1 MEISQLK
8 VYSYG
13 IVAEDKARG
22 TDRIQVIPIEVNFA
36 NPTAVAAQETEVELN
51 HQTATGS
58 QDSLKLTMGNTIP
71 ATWLKFNTNRV
82 TSPDVK
88 KGDQVRIHRLGE
100 TDIYYWE
107 DMDSMNVKR
116 LEHVVFAFGADPN
129 NGKTNNLNNAYWL
142 AFSPMDKHITLH
154 TSKMNG
160 EAFGYDIQLD
170 TEESKFVV
178 MDDAGN
184 KIWLSS
190 VEGDIG
196 AENSFGTKMHMFRD
210 EIYGWA
216 KDKIHWKTK
225 EWVVDC
231 ETATMNCTTSLVK
244 ASTKI
249 THDTPDTDLTGNLLV
264 QKDFTYNGTGEG
276 KGLFTVTE
284 AKIGGITFTLHVHK
298 EQGDGNDVSTPH

>member
-1 MEISQLK
+1 MEVSQLK
-8 VYSYG
+8 FHSYG

-22 TDRIQVIPIEVNFA
+22 TDVIKVIPIEVNFA
-36 NPTAVAAQETEVELN
+36 NATAVAANESEVEMN
-51 HQTATGS
+51 HQTASGS
-58 QDSLKLTMGNTIP
+58 QDNIKLTMGNTVQ
-71 ATWLKFNTNRV
+71 ATWMHLNTNRF

-88 KGDQVRIHRLGE
+88 KGDQVLIRRLGE

-107 DMDSMNVKR
+107 DLNNMNAKR

-129 NGKTNNLNNAYWL
+129 NGTVNNLANAYWL

-160 EAFGYDIQLD
+160 EKFGYDIQLD

-184 KIWLSS
+184 KIWLASE
-190 VEGDIG
+190 EGDIG
-196 AENSFGTKMHMFRD
+196 AENSFGTKMHMVRD
-210 EIYGWA
+210 EIFGTA

-225 EWVVDC
+225 EWLVECD
-231 ETATMNCTTSLVK
+231 TATVK
-244 ASTKI
+244 AATKV
-249 THDTPDTDLTGNLLV
+249 THDTPEHESTGNKIV
-264 QKDFTYNGTGEG
+264 QKDFTYNGKGYG
-276 KGLFTVTE
+276 NGLFTVTE
-284 AKIGGITFTLHVHK
+284 AEINGITFSLHVHT